1 MSTKKIIL
9 SVIGVVLL
17 SGLIYLIVRFQQ
29 SDKELTDYVI
39 PQVQL
44 VQMQITRLTTER
56 ADMQMNMVID
66 NPAPVGLHIDSL
78 YYIVSIEDN
87 EVVESTYPDAVQIEA
102 NDTTTISLP
111 LTIYYD
117 TLQSVLHALEQQG
130 KDSVIYKMNATIF
143 SDMDIIPKNKFEVEV
158 EKLLPLIRP
167 PEIDVTDLSVEDLD
181 FSGATIV
188 VEALVNNKNVF
199 PFGFEDMYYS
209 LQIEDNEA
217 IEGNKPGVVNIPAK
231 DTTQV
236 TIPVEIDFKEMG
248 KGLIDLIRK
257 GDDLSYDFGLKTALV
272 SDEHILQESEI
283 TLHATGSLKDLQTV
297 VKEQK
302 EEN

>member
-1 MSTKKIIL
+1 MSTKKIIF
-9 SVIGVVLL
+9 SVIVVVLL
-17 SGLIYLIVRFQQ
+17 AGLIYLIVRFHP
-29 SDKELTDYVI
+29 SDKEVADYVM
-39 PQVQL
+39 PQIQL
-44 VQMQITRLTTER
+44 VQMQITSLTADR
-56 ADMQMNMVID
+56 ADMQMNVVID
-66 NPAPVGLHIDSL
+66 NPAPIGLHIDSL

-102 NDTTTISLP
+102 NDTTSISLP

-117 TLQSVLHALEQQG
+117 TLQSVLDALEQQG
-130 KDSVIYKMNATIF
+130 KDSVVYKISATIF
-143 SDMDIIPKNKFEVEV
+143 SDMDIIPEDKIEVEV
-158 EKLLPLIRP
+158 EKLLPLIKP
-167 PEIDVTDLSVEDLD
+167 PEIDVTDLSVEDVG

-188 VEALVNNKNVF
+188 VEALVDNKNVYSLS
-199 PFGFEDMYYS
+199 FEDMDYS

-217 IEGNKPGVVNIPAK
+217 IEGHKSEVINIPAK
-231 DTTQV
+231 DSAQV

-257 GDDLSYDFGLKTALV
+257 GDDLTYNFILKTALV

-283 TLHATGSLKDLQTV
+283 TLNATGSLKELKEV

>member
-9 SVIGVVLL
+9 SIIGVVLL
-17 SGLIYLIVRFQQ
+17 FGLIYLIVRFQQ
-29 SDKELTDYVI
+29 SDKELADYVM
-39 PQVQL
+39 PQIQL
-44 VQMQITRLTTER
+44 AQMQITSLTAER
-56 ADMQMNMVID
+56 ADMQMNVVID
-66 NPAPVGLHIDSL
+66 NPAPMGLHIDSL

-87 EVVESTYPDAVQIEA
+87 EVVASTYPDAVQLEA

-117 TLQSVLHALEQQG
+117 TLQSVLEALEQQG
-130 KDSVIYKMNATIF
+130 KDSVVYKINATIF
-143 SDMDIIPKNKFEVEV
+143 SDMDIIPKDSFDIEV
-158 EKLLPLIRP
+158 EKLLPLIRI
-167 PEIDVTDLSVEDLD
+167 PEINVTDLSVEDIG

-188 VEALVNNKNVF
+188 VEALVDNKNVYAF
-199 PFGFEDMYYS
+199 RFEDIHYS
-209 LQIEDNEA
+209 LQIENNEA
-217 IEGNKPGVVNIPAK
+217 IEGNKPEAINIPAK
-231 DTTQV
+231 DSAQV
-236 TIPVEIDFKEMG
+236 TIPVEIDFGEMG

-257 GDDLSYDFGLKTALV
+257 GDDLTYDFILKTALI

-283 TLHATGSLKDLQTV
+283 TLHATGSLEELKDV

>member
-1 MSTKKIIL
+1 MSTKKIIF
-9 SVIGVVLL
+9 SIIGVVLL

-29 SDKELTDYVI
+29 SDKELADYVM
-39 PQVQL
+39 PQLQL
-44 VQMQITRLTTER
+44 VQMQITSLTAER
-56 ADMQMNMVID
+56 ADMQMDVVID
-66 NPAPVGLHIDSL
+66 NPAPMGLHIDSL

-117 TLQSVLHALEQQG
+117 TLQSVLDELEQQG
-130 KDSVIYKMNATIF
+130 KDSVIYKINATIF
-143 SDMDIIPKNKFEVEV
+143 SDMDIIPKDKFDVEV
-158 EKLLPLIRP
+158 EKLLPLIRI
-167 PEIDVTDLSVEDLD
+167 PEIDVTDLSVEDIG

-188 VEALVNNKNVF
+188 VEALVDNKNVF
-199 PFGFEDMYYS
+199 PFSFEDMHYS

-217 IEGNKPGVVNIPAK
+217 IEGTKTETVNIPAK
-231 DTTQV
+231 DTAQV

-257 GDDLSYDFGLKTALV
+257 GDDLTYDFILKTALV

-283 TLHATGSLKDLQTV
+283 TLHATGSLEELKDV

>member
-9 SVIGVVLL
+9 SIIGVVLL
-17 SGLIYLIVRFQQ
+17 FGLIYLIVRFQQ
-29 SDKELTDYVI
+29 SDKELADYVM
-39 PQVQL
+39 PQIQL
-44 VQMQITRLTTER
+44 AQMQITSLTADR
-56 ADMQMNMVID
+56 ADMQLDVVID
-66 NPAPVGLHIDSL
+66 NPAPMGLHIDSL

-87 EVVESTYPDAVQIEA
+87 EVVASTYPDAVQIEA

-117 TLQSVLHALEQQG
+117 TLQSVLEALEQQG
-130 KDSVIYKMNATIF
+130 KDSVVYKVNATIF
-143 SDMDIIPKNKFEVEV
+143 SDMDIIPKDSFDVEV
-158 EKLLPLIRP
+158 EKLLPLIRI
-167 PEIDVTDLSVEDLD
+167 PEINVTDLSVEDIG

-188 VEALVNNKNVF
+188 VEALVDNKNIF
-199 PFGFEDMYYS
+199 PFSFENIHYS

-217 IEGNKPGVVNIPAK
+217 IEGNKPEAINIPAK
-231 DTTQV
+231 DTAQV
-236 TIPVEIDFKEMG
+236 TIPVEIDFGEMG

-257 GDDLSYDFGLKTALV
+257 GDDLTYDFILKTVLI

-283 TLHATGSLKDLQTV
+283 TLHATGSLEELKDV